1 MRIQGPNR
9 LGGVSSGSSTK
20 RTDGSGFALP
30 SEPEGG
36 APKTAT
42 ATATHALAGLDAL
55 IALQAVDADAPRKK
69 RKAVK
74 RGRDLLDRLDEIR
87 IGLLSGQLSGEAIAR
102 IELRDDGFSL
112 RLPGYRGY
120 FPSWPIQRLEGEW
133 SDVTRLAR
141 RRVHAGILGIRFDY
155 IAHRV
160 TTGNGS
166 IVLFEPLPNDFSRN
180 TRGAGLNL
188 PVHEIA
194 AAFSSRT
201 GCPVRDEGE
210 IQGGGL
216 WRNLAYGGP
225 DLS

>member
-74 RGRDLLDRLDEIR
+74 RGRD

-102 IELRDDGFSL
+102 ILNLLDETEATGDPRLDELMEDIAL
-112 RLPGYRGY
+112 RAEVELAKLGY
-120 FPSWPIQRLEGEW
+120 FRS
-133 SDVTRLAR
+133 
-141 RRVHAGILGIRFDY
+141 
-155 IAHRV
+155 
-160 TTGNGS
+160 
-166 IVLFEPLPNDFSRN
+166 
-180 TRGAGLNL
+180 
-188 PVHEIA
+188 
-194 AAFSSRT
+194 
-201 GCPVRDEGE
+201 
-210 IQGGGL
+210 
-216 WRNLAYGGP
+216 
-225 DLS
+225 

>member
-9 LGGVSSGSSTK
+9 LGGVSSGSPTK

-30 SEPEGG
+30 SETEGG

-102 IELRDDGFSL
+102 ILNLLDETEATGDPRLDELMEDIAL
-112 RLPGYRGY
+112 RAEVELAKLGY
-120 FPSWPIQRLEGEW
+120 FRS
-133 SDVTRLAR
+133 
-141 RRVHAGILGIRFDY
+141 
-155 IAHRV
+155 
-160 TTGNGS
+160 
-166 IVLFEPLPNDFSRN
+166 
-180 TRGAGLNL
+180 
-188 PVHEIA
+188 
-194 AAFSSRT
+194 
-201 GCPVRDEGE
+201 
-210 IQGGGL
+210 
-216 WRNLAYGGP
+216 
-225 DLS
+225 

>member
-1 MRIQGPNR
+1 MQTPSNVRKHR
-9 LGGVSSGSSTK
+9 LKLASSTSK
-20 RTDGSGFALP
+20 GSGVQIF
-30 SEPEGG
+30 
-36 APKTAT
+36 
-42 ATATHALAGLDAL
+42 
-55 IALQAVDADAPRKK
+55 
-69 RKAVK
+69 
-74 RGRDLLDRLDEIR
+74 RGRIWFAAYLWILAAACLALTVTSLFLDWFAFLVVGLVALVSAYACLT
-87 IGLLSGQLSGEAIAR
+87 IGWGEAIAR

-120 FPSWPIQRLEGEW
+120 FPFWPARYLEGKW
-133 SDVTRLAR
+133 PDVTGLAR

-180 TRGAGLNL
+180 TRSAGLNL

-194 AAFSSRT
+194 AVFSSRT
-201 GCPVRDEGE
+201 GCPLRDEGE